1 MGKFENKLTS
11 LFDYQRFERNK
22 DLQRVINNVEKR
34 YDTGAVLLTE
44 AELSFAAGGKT
55 LDKIKTAK
63 EKILEDADKNLNR

>member
-1 MGKFENKLTS
+1 MGNFESKLS
-11 LFDYQRFERNK
+11 NLFDYQRFERNK

-55 LDKIKTAK
+55 LDKIKTAE